1 MIRLFILAVLV
12 TLVGCSKQTY
22 SVGDCITNG
31 QLKAVI
37 LEAVGDTYK
46 IVIADGFFGVE
57 WTMPQKE
64 LERLAEE
71 ENLFRC
77 KEDE

>member
-1 MIRLFILAVLV
+1 MKLLVLAVLI
-12 TLVGCSKQTY
+12 TLAGCNKQQY
-22 SVGDCITNG
+22 KVGDCITNG

-37 LEAVGDTYK
+37 LGVVNDTYK

-57 WTMPQKE
+57 WTLKQQE
-64 LERLAEE
+64 LERLVKK

-77 KEDE
+77 EEDE